1 MSKSLTSALVAMT
14 LSLPQMLSAVENY
27 QPLHASLVYSN
38 SISETEVGIYS
49 FNATEYGRETMWLD
63 INLNANGG
71 GVFANG
77 YYFSTLY
84 TENYGTVYVYH
95 YIYNP
100 YDFSEVPVFIEGDLG
115 NVATD
120 LAWDM
125 ESGKIYGCFSS
136 VNGFSFG
143 TIAFDALNAKVTRET
158 IAPLETEWNGCAIA
172 PDGTL
177 YAITKEGDL
186 FSVDKSTGKMT
197 SLGNLGITSVYN
209 TSAAI
214 DPVSGRFYYATSN
227 QSDASL
233 YLVDPATATA
243 QKLYDLADN
252 EQLRGMYFPVALA
265 PDDAPAAPSAVSLRF
280 TDDALSGTV
289 TFTAPS
295 KTYAGAAATG
305 PLDYKVTANDVEIAT
320 GATTCGTS
328 TSAQI
333 SVPEAGM
340 YEIAVSMSNAAGQ
353 GPKGK
358 TSQWIGNDMPAH
370 LDTVMLTRRGGMFN
384 ISWAAVTSG
393 QHNGYFDKSKVTY
406 TVTRHPD
413 MKVIADG
420 TTQTA
425 VSDEIPTP
433 DSLTPF
439 CYSVSVN
446 YPGYTPVPV
455 ISNKIY
461 RGNVTPPF
469 TDDFSDPDMF
479 TAYSAIDGNGDRAT
493 WLRGFNNDLQIYGNP
508 KSSLDDWLILP
519 GMNLVAGQTYTLTFS
534 LKSDYTLDASGDPD
548 CFELG
553 YSTDPAGPF
562 SDLLI
567 KKTQISIPEGVKTHS
582 VAWEPSSTGTYYVA
596 LHACSPAG
604 TGGMTVK
611 LIDISEG
618 LNIAAPQA
626 PQLSVVPDPDCALS
640 AEITITVPDK
650 TMNGETLT
658 SVREILLS
666 RDGEVIKRFDTGLNP
681 GDVLIYTDD
690 TSTNGDHTY
699 TAVAT
704 NEGGSGKAAETT
716 VYVGLSRPCAPDAIH
731 VKETAN
737 FGEVE
742 ISWTPSLKDV
752 NGKNIPNGMVTYSLY
767 DLTERRYIL
776 ENTTLLTHTVKV
788 LEPGASQ
795 DFVEYAVFASTP
807 AGRNGM
813 GTNSE
818 MVPVGPAYAM
828 PYVERFDG
836 HDAGIMGNTVSSDFG
851 ASWRY
856 GYAEASPDGDNSGL
870 VFTANEG
877 DTGEFFTGKIN
888 VSGTNPSLVFFYYD
902 TPDATE
908 TLKVLINAGDG
919 FNEVE
924 SIGMGKI
931 TNPAWLRSWTDLSQF
946 KGKDIQVK
954 FEYTI
959 ARTPLKID
967 NMQLVDL
974 PESSLMVKSISAQGK
989 IEAGNSLRVDLYIQN
1004 NGAATVDN
1012 ASVSFFRNGQL
1023 IESGDLP
1030 EIYPNE
1036 IIVASINDDITA
1048 VSPDKVEYHAVV
1060 DCPGDTDD
1068 DDNISSTITVNV
1080 IKPDYPAVE
1089 TLTASAV
1096 EEGVLLSW
1104 TAPDLSISAVKVFDD
1119 VESYKAFSIGLPG
1132 SEVADDNVGGWTMVN
1147 NTPGETS
1154 SPTGL
1159 HPNSFNEKSF
1169 MVFSASQAG
1178 LSVNQFPLYSG
1189 HNGSDQCFICMPVMW
1204 TQLDKWMISPRLS
1217 GNAQTISFYAAPVDK
1232 TNGWESMEVLY
1243 STTDMATTSFTSA
1256 LTATV
1261 KGDWSEYTVDLP
1273 AGTVYFAIRSKSY
1286 QELGLKIDDIS
1297 YEGANPY
1304 SDAVIAG
1311 YNIYRDGL
1319 KLNESPVIGSQFID
1333 NTCDEGGDHVYNV
1346 TVVYD
1351 LGESRESNDA
1361 VISMSGIA
1369 AVEDGSIRIGTEV
1382 HDLVVSGAEGCMTS
1396 VYTVDGT
1403 TIYRAIAPATLRLPL
1418 APGIYIVTA
1427 GSTTAKIAI
1436 R

>member
-1 MSKSLTSALVAMT
+1 MSKSLTSALVAIT
-14 LSLPQMLSAVENY
+14 ISLPQMLSAAESY

-49 FNATEYGRETMWLD
+49 FNATKYGRETVWQD

-71 GVFANG
+71 GVFADG

-84 TENYGTVYVYH
+84 TENYGTIYVYH

-100 YDFSEVPVFIEGDLG
+100 YDFNEVPVFIEGSLE

-120 LAWDM
+120 LTWDT

-136 VNGFSFG
+136 VDGFSFG
-143 TIAFDALNAKVTRET
+143 TIAFDARNAKVTHET
-158 IAPLETEWNGCAIA
+158 IASLETEWNGCAIA

-197 SLGNLGITSVYN
+197 ALGNLGITSTYN

-214 DPVSGRFYYATSN
+214 DPVSGRFYYAVSN
-227 QSDASL
+227 QSDAAL
-233 YLVDPATATA
+233 YLVDPVNAKA

-265 PDDAPAAPSAVSLRF
+265 PDDAPAAPDALSLLF
-280 TDDALSGTV
+280 TDDALSGTLS
-289 TFTAPS
+289 FIAPS
-295 KTYAGAAATG
+295 KTYGGADATG
-305 PLDYKVTANDVEIAT
+305 PLDYNVTANDVEIAT
-320 GATTCGTS
+320 GTTSCGTPTS
-328 TSAQI
+328 TQI
-333 SVPEAGM
+333 TVPAAGM
-340 YEIAVSMSNAAGQ
+340 YEIAVSLSNAAGQ
-353 GPKGK
+353 GPKRR
-358 TSQWIGNDMPAH
+358 TSQWIGNDMPAPI
-370 LDTVMLTRRGGMFN
+370 DTVILTRKDGMFN

-393 QHNGYFDKSKVTY
+393 LHNGYLDKSKVSY

-413 MKVIADG
+413 MKVIAEE
-420 TTQTA
+420 TTLTS
-425 VSDEIPTP
+425 VSDEMPSP
-433 DSLTPF
+433 ESLTAF
-439 CYSVSVN
+439 SYSVSVN
-446 YPGYTPVPV
+446 YPDYTPVPV
-455 ISNKIY
+455 VSNKIY

-493 WLRGFNNDLQIYGNP
+493 WLRGFNNNLQIYGNP
-508 KSSLDDWLILP
+508 KRSLDDWLILP
-519 GMNLVAGQTYTLTFS
+519 GMNLVEEQTYTLTFS

-548 CFELG
+548 CFELC
-553 YSTDPAGPF
+553 YSTDPTGPF
-562 SDLLI
+562 SGQLL
-567 KKTQISIPEGVKTHS
+567 KKTQISIPDGVKTYS
-582 VAWEPSSTGTYYVA
+582 VAWEPASTGTFYIA

-658 SVREILLS
+658 SVREIILS
-666 RDGEVIKRFDTGLNP
+666 RDGEAIKRFDSGLNP
-681 GDVLIYTDD
+681 GDVLTYTDE
-690 TSTNGDHTY
+690 TASNGNHTY

-704 NEGGSGKAAETT
+704 NEGGTGKAAVTT
-716 VYVGLSRPCAPDAIH
+716 VYVGLALPCAPGNVR
-731 VKETAN
+731 VKETGN

-742 ISWTPSLKDV
+742 ISWDPSLKDV
-752 NGKNIPNGMVTYSLY
+752 NGKNIPAGMVTYSLY

-776 ENTTLLTHTVKV
+776 ENTPSLNHTVIA

-807 AGRNGM
+807 AGRNDM

-818 MVPVGPAYAM
+818 LIPVGPAYTM
-828 PYVERFDG
+828 PYIEHFDG
-836 HDAGIMGNTVSSDFG
+836 NDTGIMGNTVSSDFG

-856 GYAEASPDGDNSGL
+856 GYAEGSPDGDNSGL
-870 VFTANEG
+870 VFAANEG
-877 DTGEFFTGKIN
+877 ESGEFFTGKIN
-888 VSGTNPSLVFFYYD
+888 VSGENPSFVFFYYD
-902 TPDATE
+902 TPGATE
-908 TLKVLINAGDG
+908 TLKVHVNSGEG
-919 FNEVE
+919 FKEVE
-924 SIGMGKI
+924 TVGMGKI

-974 PESSLMVKSISAQGK
+974 PESSLTVKSISAQGK
-989 IEAGNSLRVDLYIQN
+989 IEAGKSLRVDLYIQN
-1004 NGAATVDN
+1004 TGAATVEN
-1012 ASVSFFRNGQL
+1012 SSVSFFRNGKL

-1036 IIVASINDDITA
+1036 IIVASINDDISPVT
-1048 VSPDKVEYHAVV
+1048 PDKVEYHAVV

-1080 IKPDYPAVE
+1080 IKPAYPAVE
-1089 TLTASAV
+1089 TLSASAV
-1096 EEGVLLSW
+1096 DEGVLLSW

-1132 SEVADDNVGGWTMVN
+1132 SEVADDNVGAWTMVN

-1154 SPTGL
+1154 SPSGM

-1217 GNAQTISFYAAPVDK
+1217 GNAQTISFFAAPVDK
-1232 TNGWESMEVLY
+1232 ANGWESMEVLY
-1243 STTDMATTSFTSA
+1243 STSDMVTASFTSA

-1261 KGDWSEYTVDLP
+1261 KGDWKEYTVDLP
-1273 AGTVYFAIRSKSY
+1273 SGAAYFAIRSKSY

-1311 YNIYRDGL
+1311 YNIYRDGQ
-1319 KLNESPVIGSQFID
+1319 KINESPIAGSQFID
-1333 NTCDEGGDHVYNV
+1333 NTCDDSGDHVYNV

-1351 LGESRESNDA
+1351 LGESRGSNDA

-1369 AVEDGSIRIGTEV
+1369 AIEGGNIRIGNV
-1382 HDLVVSGAEGCMTS
+1382 GHDLVVSGAEGCMTS

-1427 GSTTAKIAI
+1427 GQTTAKIAI